1 MGSLLCSLC
10 IVPWLFGAAPIQFGQ
25 QTTASNS
32 AQCCLPGYSVCDH
45 CAVCFSITTIFL
57 VPGRLITQGTCRS
70 ATKAVLAAQC
80 VGQHG
85 LDIQVPGSD
94 ATIDVWYLYITLI
107 MGAVFG
113 FAEHSLCV
121 AWAATFRGESWIE
134 MSQYRSRLSGDF
146 RRRSMGSPNREP
158 LLPYSANVSPGLDS
172 QDSPRTQAALLQW
185 DPLQ

>member
-1 MGSLLCSLC
+1 MYKIQVFNPTIL
-10 IVPWLFGAAPIQFGQ
+10 IVRR
-25 QTTASNS
+25 
-32 AQCCLPGYSVCDH
+32 H
-45 CAVCFSITTIFL
+45 
-57 VPGRLITQGTCRS
+57 LITQGACRS
-70 ATKAVLAAQC
+70 ATKAVLAAQS
-80 VGQHG
+80 VGEHG

-94 ATIDVWYLYITLI
+94 AVIDVWYLYITLI